1 MLCGAALR
9 GVVRACALRHSQMW
23 VSQAGSQSCI
33 LREGPVE
40 ASRRLAGAARLGEVQ
55 VNRCHGHDWWGL
67 IMHAEGSEIDYI
79 FSRCMIVEQI
89 LVEQIFAD
97 GHAKLFSGH
106 SKSAPVHISA
116 ASARRRGPALTVEL
130 SQRDRERTDPRQ
142 LRQLRWRG
150 AGAGGLSWSSGI
162 KVDPA
167 CRASFKVN

>member
-1 MLCGAALR
+1 MMLCGAALR

-79 FSRCMIVEQI
+79 CSRWSRFLWSRFLPMVTRSYFQ
-89 LVEQIFAD
+89 AT
-97 GHAKLFSGH
+97 AKARQS
-106 SKSAPVHISA
+106 I
-116 ASARRRGPALTVEL
+116 SARR
-130 SQRDRERTDPRQ
+130 Q
-142 LRQLRWRG
+142 RG
-150 AGAGGLSWSSGI
+150 AAVQPSQSN
-162 KVDPA
+162 
-167 CRASFKVN
+167 CRAAVKLLGGEIASGRTRASCAS